1 MNFSRSVSIQQET
14 KQINKQKAWGAQSQ
28 RMFAKKELK
37 ALKSKC
43 KSNLCFKDHA
53 IGEISLHIK
62 VGIFYYGGSKIAQY
76 FQVQNPHK

>member
-1 MNFSRSVSIQQET
+1 
-14 KQINKQKAWGAQSQ
+14 
-28 RMFAKKELK
+28 MFAKKELK

-76 FQVQNPHK
+76 FQVQNPHKWHKKQENGTGTHKKSSPFEN